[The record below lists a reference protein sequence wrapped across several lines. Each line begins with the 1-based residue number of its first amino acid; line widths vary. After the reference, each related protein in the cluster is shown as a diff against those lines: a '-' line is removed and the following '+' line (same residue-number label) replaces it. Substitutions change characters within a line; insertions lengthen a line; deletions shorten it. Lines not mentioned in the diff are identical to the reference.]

1 MSSKKH
7 EDKTWREFEKEV
19 EQDVQDCV
27 SSDKYRVVN
36 QRSSTYK
43 DGETKRMDIHVAEKR
58 QGGNHHVID
67 AKHFHGDLP
76 ASEIVD
82 TKDYQTRARAS
93 SATVVI
99 SDTTTIPDNTQDK
112 ADELGVD
119 IVRKRGPGIT
129 NRVKEV
135 FDKQPDYYF
144 DD

>member
-27 SSDKYRVVN
+27 SSDKYRVEN
-36 QRSSTYK
+36 QRSSTYE

>member
-27 SSDKYRVVN
+27 SSDKYRVEN
-36 QRSSTYK
+36 QRSSTYE

-93 SATVVI
+93 SATAVI

>member
-1 MSSKKH
+1 M
-7 EDKTWREFEKEV
+7 TWREFEKEV

-27 SSDKYRVVN
+27 SSDKYRVKN
-36 QRSSTYK
+36 QRSSTYA
-43 DGETKRMDIHVAEKR
+43 DGETKRMDVHVAEKR

-67 AKHFHGDLP
+67 AKHFQGDLP
-76 ASEIVD
+76 AREIVD
-82 TKDYQTRARAS
+82 TKDYQTRSRAS

-129 NRVKEV
+129 NRVKEM

>member
-1 MSSKKH
+1 M
-7 EDKTWREFEKEV
+7 TWREFEKEV

-27 SSDKYRVVN
+27 SDSKFRVEN
-36 QRSSTYK
+36 QRTSTYD

-58 QGGNHHVID
+58 QGGSHHVID
-67 AKHFHGDLP
+67 AKHFQGDLP

-82 TKDYQTRARAS
+82 TKDYQVRARAT
-93 SATVVI
+93 SATVII
-99 SDTTTIPDNTQDK
+99 SDTTTISDSTQAK

-119 IVRKRGPGIT
+119 IVRKRGPGVT
-129 NRVKEV
+129 NRVKEL